1 MPKRTPPKPERT
13 PSPDAVTGAGEG
25 SGSTRERLLN
35 SALKLF
41 ADKGFAG
48 TTVGDIEG
56 DAGLTP
62 RGGGFYRH
70 FQSKEEVLAAA
81 VDTHIREISQGQ
93 AAVLGLLPLGDLRSE
108 LTLVCRW
115 LLGAIEQQRDLFRVV
130 ERDGDRFP
138 ELRDHFR
145 VNLIDAAHL
154 AAVQFTCRWAAETSH
169 PARDPEASATVM
181 IGAVFNYARTQWT
194 YSQPPLGVDRD
205 RFVTT
210 WVDYCYD
217 LMSGTSG
224 QA

>member
-1 MPKRTPPKPERT
+1 MR
-13 PSPDAVTGAGEG
+13 
-25 SGSTRERLLN
+25 

-56 DAGLTP
+56 DAGLAA

-70 FQSKEEVLAAA
+70 FPSKEGVLAAA
-81 VDTHIREISQGQ
+81 VDNHIRETEQGQ

-138 ELRDHFR
+138 ELRDRCR
-145 VNLIDAAHL
+145 VHLIDAAHL
-154 AAVQFTCRWAAETSH
+154 AAVEFTTRWAAETSH
-169 PARDPEASATVM
+169 PSRDPQASAAIM
-181 IGAVFNYARTQWT
+181 IGAVFNYCHCRWT
-194 YSQPPLGVDRD
+194 YGQSPLGVDED
-205 RFVTT
+205 RFIGS

-217 LMSGTSG
+217 LMTGSAGS
-224 QA
+224 A

>member
-1 MPKRTPPKPERT
+1 MR
-13 PSPDAVTGAGEG
+13 
-25 SGSTRERLLN
+25 

-41 ADKGFAG
+41 ADNGFAG

-81 VDTHIREISQGQ
+81 IDTHIREAEQGQ
-93 AAVLGLLPLGDLRSE
+93 AATLALLPFGDLRSE

-138 ELRDHFR
+138 VLRDRCREH
-145 VNLIDAAHL
+145 LIDAAHR
-154 AAVQFTCRWAAETSH
+154 AAVQFTTRWADQTSH
-169 PARDPEASATVM
+169 PSRDPEASAVIM
-181 IGAVFNYARTQWT
+181 IGAVFNYKHTQWT
-194 YSQPPLGVDRD
+194 YAQSPLGVDQD
-205 RFVTT
+205 RFITH
-210 WVDYCYD
+210 WVNYCYD
-217 LMSGTSG
+217 LMTGKSSPS
-224 QA
+224 